1 MNILVVLPRFP
12 YPLEKG
18 DKLRAFH
25 QIRCLSQRHQV
36 SLFCVSHKHIE
47 DHDLEK
53 LKPFVE
59 HLKVV
64 QIPRR
69 IAAKNLARNFI
80 KAKSVQLGYWDSS
93 SARKEYKVFEQLVNP
108 DVVYSQMVRTMP
120 LVIHSSKPKVMDY
133 QDALSLNMERRM
145 RQERHN
151 SIHYRAFH
159 YEFKMLRA
167 MEHEAFRIFDDLTI
181 ISEPD
186 SIAIPHRMNHQIHI
200 VPNGVDFDFFHPM
213 PEVKKEYE
221 VVFCGNMQYAPN
233 VEASS
238 FLANKVMPYVW
249 KELPEARLLLAG
261 ATPSLSVRKLANSRV
276 VVSGTVSDIRQSYA
290 SGHVFVA
297 PMHLGSGLQNK
308 LLEAMAMNIPC
319 VTSPLA
325 NRSLQAVDGEAILV
339 ADNAEQT
346 AQHILTL
353 LRNKD
358 LAQSL
363 VDKADQ
369 FVHNRFSWENFSIQL
384 EQILINATLRHNEKT
399 R

>member
-18 DKLRAFH
+18 DKLRAYH
-25 QIRCLSQRHQV
+25 QIRCLSQRHEV
-36 SLFCVSHKHIE
+36 SLFCVSHTRIE
-47 DHDLEK
+47 DHDLDMI
-53 LKPFVE
+53 KPFVK
-59 HLKVV
+59 HIKVV

-69 IAAKNLARNFI
+69 IAAKNLARNFF
-80 KAKSVQLGYWDSS
+80 KAQSIQLGYWDSQ
-93 SARKEYKVFEQLVNP
+93 SARKEYKAFEEMVNP

-120 LVIHSSKPKVMDY
+120 LVKHSEKPKVMDY

-159 YEFKMLRA
+159 YEFKMLRSL
-167 MEHEAFRIFDDLTI
+167 EHEAFRFFDDLTI

-200 VPNGVDFDFFHPM
+200 VPNGVDFEYFHPM

-233 VEASS
+233 VEAST
-238 FLANKVMPYVW
+238 FLATQVMPIVW
-249 KELPEARLLLAG
+249 KEMPEARLLLAG
-261 ATPSLSVRKLANSRV
+261 ATPSPSVRKLANSRV
-276 VVSGTVSDIRQSYA
+276 VVSGTVNDIRQCYA

-308 LLEAMAMNIPC
+308 LLEAMAINIPC
-319 VTSPLA
+319 ITTPLA
-325 NRSLQAVDGEAILV
+325 NRSLQAIDGETILI

-346 AQHILTL
+346 AQHILSL
-353 LRNKD
+353 LRNKE
-358 LAQSL
+358 LAETM
-363 VDKADQ
+363 VNKAES
-369 FVHNRFSWENFSIQL
+369 FVHTKFSWDTFSLQL
-384 EQILINATLRHNEKT
+384 EQILLNATLRHNEKT